1 MLSFNSPLTPT
12 KFKIPPNKHKTIKI
26 ATKVPP
32 KIVVITEKIIISTG
46 NFLLLADIAAADI
59 TIKINERKT
68 PPQPKVIIIEAP
80 SASKAVPNSPKN
92 KVINPSKTAI
102 IDETN

>member
-46 NFLLLADIAAADI
+46 NFLLLADI

-68 PPQPKVIIIEAP
+68 PPQPKLVTVEAP
-80 SASKAVPNSPKN
+80 SASKAVPNPPKN